1 MVREYVWLECGDS
14 GQRNYR
20 TPKETR
26 GTERLE
32 LKKYCKK
39 LRRHTIHKE
48 SRKKWPAAAVARA
61 GIRMSRC
68 SRICLLMPGFP
79 DCYIFRGGQDFAG
92 GFLSVFSGMVSL
104 GGFLRGAGIG

>member
-1 MVREYVWLECGDS
+1 MSHSRSACGAGVAAFTSPACVAGSEFGERVLGGSNVREYVWLECTES

-39 LRRHTIHKE
+39 LRKHTIHKE
-48 SRKKWPAAAVARA
+48 SRKK
-61 GIRMSRC
+61 
-68 SRICLLMPGFP
+68 
-79 DCYIFRGGQDFAG
+79 
-92 GFLSVFSGMVSL
+92 
-104 GGFLRGAGIG
+104 